1 MSVATLQTK
10 WRHAD
15 SEYKAARRRYFKAV
29 DSRTA
34 TPAEVAKAK
43 KEYERAEE
51 KAAWAVKELNAA
63 LDYEDRHRRYNA
75 SQNRRR

>member
-10 WRHAD
+10 WRAAD
-15 SEYKAARRRYFKAV
+15 RDLKAARRSYFKAV
-29 DSRTA
+29 DSKASPT
-34 TPAEVAKAK
+34 EVAKAK
-43 KEYERAEE
+43 KKYELAED